1 VGAEGIRTDEDIAKV
16 SLVGAGMKSHP
27 GVAADMFDVLSELGI
42 NIDIISTS
50 SIRISCV
57 VAATEFERAVRAIHD
72 RFGLSEEAVMREQHP
87 VTVTD
92 QIRAVRG

>member
-1 VGAEGIRTDEDIAKV
+1 GAEGIRTDEDIAKV
-16 SLVGAGMKSHP
+16 SLIGAGMKSHP

-57 VAATEFERAVRAIHD
+57 VAAAEVERAVRGIHD
-72 RFGLSEEAVMREQHP
+72 RFELAEDAILREKHP
-87 VTVTD
+87 VTATD